1 VGEVGTIQGHRASRY
16 LEVVLL
22 VDYLFWDK
30 CMKGG
35 GV

>member
-1 VGEVGTIQGHRASRY
+1 VGEVGTIQGHRVSRY
-16 LEVVLL
+16 SGVVLL

-30 CMKGG
+30 RMKGG